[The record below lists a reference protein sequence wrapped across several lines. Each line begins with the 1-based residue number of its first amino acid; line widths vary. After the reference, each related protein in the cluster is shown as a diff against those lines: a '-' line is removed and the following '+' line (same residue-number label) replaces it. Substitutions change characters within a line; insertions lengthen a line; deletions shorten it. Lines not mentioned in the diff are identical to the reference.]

1 MENTP
6 GTPSITQYRCA
17 RAQDAEIEA
26 LLLENDRLRDPELPE
41 YVLLWGI
48 IAKGTRLTADQI
60 IDRAL
65 LHRDFAE
72 SCDAPMCLDMCEAFL
87 EYVEGRTL
95 ARAAEQNTQ
104 PPIVLTFR
112 LRKPRS

>member
-6 GTPSITQYRCA
+6 TSIPQYR
-17 RAQDAEIEA
+17 RKREQDAEIAA
-26 LLLENDRLRDPELPE
+26 LQRENDRLQDPALLE
-41 YVLLWGI
+41 YARLWGAI
-48 IAKGTRLTADQI
+48 SAVGTGLNADQR
-60 IDRAL
+60 IDLAM
-65 LHRDFAE
+65 LHRGYAE
-72 SCDAPMCLDMCEAFL
+72 SCDAPMCLDVCEAFL

-112 LRKPRS
+112 LRKRRS